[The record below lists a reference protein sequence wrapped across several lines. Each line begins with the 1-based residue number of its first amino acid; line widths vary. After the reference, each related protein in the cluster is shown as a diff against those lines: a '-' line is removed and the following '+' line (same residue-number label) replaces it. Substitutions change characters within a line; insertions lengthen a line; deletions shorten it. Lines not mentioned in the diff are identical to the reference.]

1 MGQLLNLS
9 LLICKIGITIMSTS
23 VLLGRLNEKVYTSY
37 CGQCLASINYL
48 LTTIVFTL
56 LLLVVVV
63 YTIKN

>member
-9 LLICKIGITIMSTS
+9 LLICKIGITTMSTS
-23 VLLGRLNEKVYTSY
+23 VLLGRLNEKVYTRY
-37 CGQCLASINYL
+37 YGQCLASINYL